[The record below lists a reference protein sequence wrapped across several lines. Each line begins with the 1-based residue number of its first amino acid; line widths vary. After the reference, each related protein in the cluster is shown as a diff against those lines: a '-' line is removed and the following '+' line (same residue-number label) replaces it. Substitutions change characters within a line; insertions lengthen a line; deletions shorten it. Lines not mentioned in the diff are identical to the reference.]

1 MGVNQD
7 EINTK
12 AREITLA
19 MLTASL
25 DGDPTVF
32 NEYMSKLGEEMDDM
46 YLKDAMAVKE
56 AMVPHYR
63 EVERRAAA
71 KLSELTGSEVELGKP
86 TGTEVVETYYAQMT
100 AAFLNEIS
108 GLTGESIQVIW
119 QKIAL
124 DMAAEP
130 EG

>member
-1 MGVNQD
+1 
-7 EINTK
+7 
-12 AREITLA
+12 
-19 MLTASL
+19 
-25 DGDPTVF
+25 
-32 NEYMSKLGEEMDDM
+32 MSKLGEEMDDM

-56 AMVPHYR
+56 AMVPHYL
-63 EVERRAAA
+63 EVVRRSVAQ
-71 KLSELTGSEVELGKP
+71 LGELTGKGP
-86 TGTEVVETYYAQMT
+86 QFHYAQMT

-124 DMAAEP
+124 DMSTSS